1 LKATRKNIEKLL
13 ILYSNISSNLPIK
26 TSKNIIR
33 KANKM
38 TNFIIIPGFILSFIL
53 GFFIILLIKQGIKQG
68 MLMILEENE
77 KEGE

>member
-1 LKATRKNIEKLL
+1 
-13 ILYSNISSNLPIK
+13 
-26 TSKNIIR
+26 
-33 KANKM
+33 M

-53 GFFIILLIKQGIKQG
+53 GFFIILLIKQG

>member
-38 TNFIIIPGFILSFIL
+38 TNFIIIPGFIFSFVL
-53 GFFIILLIKQGIKQG
+53 GFFIILLIKQG
-68 MLMILEENE
+68 MLMLLEENE
-77 KEGE
+77 SENKQK

>member
-1 LKATRKNIEKLL
+1 
-13 ILYSNISSNLPIK
+13 
-26 TSKNIIR
+26 
-33 KANKM
+33 M